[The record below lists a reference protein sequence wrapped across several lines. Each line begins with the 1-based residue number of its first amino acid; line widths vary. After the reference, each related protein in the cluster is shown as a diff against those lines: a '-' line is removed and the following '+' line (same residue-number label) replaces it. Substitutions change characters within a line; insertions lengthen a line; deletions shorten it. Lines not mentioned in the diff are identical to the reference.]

1 MSNLARSVIARNDQP
16 ASEVRSE
23 IPYRVVREAIVNAV
37 AHRDYSSNASVQ
49 VTVFADRVEMR
60 NSGSLPSGLTPDR
73 LRTPHSSI
81 PRYPLLCNPLYLT
94 HYIEQAGTGTLDMI
108 SLSKYADIPE
118 PDFEQQGNEFVVT
131 LWRDWLS
138 EAYLTR
144 LNLNDRQI
152 KVIGYLKSNHEIS
165 NIEYRKLTDASIK
178 TAGRDLEDLV
188 QKGLL
193 TLKGRGRGAHYLLR
207 KISQDQNTMRM
218 IKRPDINRTNET

>member
-1 MSNLARSVIARNDQP
+1 
-16 ASEVRSE
+16 
-23 IPYRVVREAIVNAV
+23 
-37 AHRDYSSNASVQ
+37 
-49 VTVFADRVEMR
+49 
-60 NSGSLPSGLTPDR
+60 
-73 LRTPHSSI
+73 
-81 PRYPLLCNPLYLT
+81 
-94 HYIEQAGTGTLDMI
+94 MI
-108 SLSKYADIPE
+108 LLSKKADIPE

-152 KVIGYLKSNHEIS
+152 KVIGYLKSKHEIS

-193 TLKGRGRGAHYLLR
+193 TLKGRGRGAHYLLA
-207 KISQDQNTMRM
+207 KIPRTEHDENDKTPQHKQD
-218 IKRPDINRTNET
+218 K